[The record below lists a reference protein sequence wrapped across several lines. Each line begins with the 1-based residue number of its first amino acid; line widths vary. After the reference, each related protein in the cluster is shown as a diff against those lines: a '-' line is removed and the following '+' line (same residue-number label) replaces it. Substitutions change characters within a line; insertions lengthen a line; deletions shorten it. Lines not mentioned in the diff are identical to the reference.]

1 MLTLEE
7 IKNVTFHKAR
17 NGYQTEDVDDFIDSV
32 IETVDNILHERDD
45 YLKKLDIFAKKVSTS
60 LEQVC
65 LLKKLV

>member
-32 IETVDNILHERDD
+32 IEL
-45 YLKKLDIFAKKVSTS
+45 
-60 LEQVC
+60 
-65 LLKKLV
+65 

>member
-32 IETVDNILHERDD
+32 IECENFTGNIE
-45 YLKKLDIFAKKVSTS
+45 LDI
-60 LEQVC
+60 E
-65 LLKKLV
+65 